1 MPEEGVPLQ
10 PTENLLTS
18 PEIMKLARLFVG
30 QGVKKIRLTGG
41 EPTIRKD
48 FIEIVQGLNSLK
60 DLGLEKIGVTT
71 NGIALKRKLPSLKE
85 AGLDQLNI
93 SLDTLDPMK
102 FELLTRR
109 RGHET
114 VLSSVYQAVDL
125 GFEAV
130 KLNVV
135 VMNKVNDSEVVD
147 FVNLTKDLPINVRF
161 IEYMPFGGTLV
172 IYFLGNKWNTSKF
185 ISYSDMLDNI
195 RYLHPTITKGL
206 DEPND
211 TCKSYHIPGFKGKF
225 GFITSMSEH
234 FCGTCNR
241 LRICADGN
249 MKVCL
254 FGNTE
259 VSLRDMVRA
268 DQSDEE
274 LLEIISAAGNQ
285 SYNAQ

>member
-1 MPEEGVPLQ
+1 MPEEGVSLQ
-10 PTENLLTS
+10 PAENLLTT

-48 FIEIVQGLNSLK
+48 FVEIVRGLNSLK
-60 DLGLEKIGVTT
+60 TLGLEKIGVTT

-161 IEYMPFGGTLV
+161 IEYMPFGGT
-172 IYFLGNKWNTSKF
+172 
-185 ISYSDMLDNI
+185 
-195 RYLHPTITKGL
+195 
-206 DEPND
+206 
-211 TCKSYHIPGFKGKF
+211 
-225 GFITSMSEH
+225 
-234 FCGTCNR
+234 FC
-241 LRICADGN
+241 
-249 MKVCL
+249 
-254 FGNTE
+254 
-259 VSLRDMVRA
+259 SL
-268 DQSDEE
+268 
-274 LLEIISAAGNQ
+274 IF
-285 SYNAQ
+285 